1 MKASDLF
8 VRCLEAEGVTHIFGV
23 PGEENADV
31 MISLMD
37 SSIRFVLCRHEQAA
51 AFAAD
56 AYGRLTGKA
65 GVCLGTLGPGAT
77 NLVTGVADA
86 NMDRSPLVCIIG
98 QGSTRRLH
106 KESHQNMDS
115 ITMFGPITKWAHTI
129 WDAGT
134 VPEVVRKAFKT
145 AEAEKPGA
153 TLIEFPEGRRQG
165 GKRRA
170 ADGRRQDA
178 PPGRRPQGGEA
189 GHRSHRRREAPAH
202 PCRQRRGP
210 QARRATAT
218 ALRAQG
224 PASASSNTFMGKG
237 SVPMSDPHCL
247 FTMGLQSRDYI
258 NIALD
263 AADLVI
269 SVGYDLVEYAPSYWN
284 HDRSTRIIHIDF
296 EPAEI
301 DSHYPVV
308 LDIQA
313 DIADALWQINE
324 ALNHRFDDEGRLPL
338 FDIGERRKL
347 RDAIHDDLT
356 MERGDASFPMKPQK
370 ILWDVREH
378 LGPDDIVL
386 SDVGAH
392 KMWIARYYQCETAN
406 TCLISNGFCSMGF
419 ALPGAMGAK
428 LAHPDRKVLAIA
440 GDAGFLM
447 NVQDLETLVR
457 YKQNV
462 VIMIWADG
470 EYGTHQVEA
479 AEPLRRAALGPCV
492 QQPGLRAAGEV
503 IRRLGQDPDRTG
515 AARGSAGGGVPA
527 TGACVAGGA
536 GRLRGEREAQR
547 AAGEFEFQHLT
558 LHCLRCRTGAKRS
571 TGQRPFALRGNRM

>member
-1 MKASDLF
+1 MKSSDLF

-31 MISLMD
+31 MLSLMD
-37 SSIRFVLCRHEQAA
+37 SDIRFVLCRHEQAA

-86 NMDRSPLVCIIG
+86 NMDRAPLVCIIG

-153 TLIEFPEGRRQG
+153 TLIELPEDVAKEESDEPPMAAVKTRRPGADHKVVQRAVDLIAEA
-165 GKRRA
+165 KRPLILAGNGAIRKRA
-170 ADGRRQDA
+170 ARQLRRL
-178 PPGRRPQGGEA
+178 
-189 GHRSHRRREAPAH
+189 AH
-202 PCRQRRGP
+202 KTGI
-210 QARRATAT
+210 
-218 ALRAQG
+218 G
-224 PASASSNTFMGKG
+224 VVNTFMGKG
-237 SVPMSDPHCL
+237 AVPMSDPHCL

-258 NIALD
+258 NVALD
-263 AADLVI
+263 AADLVV
-269 SVGYDLVEYAPSYWN
+269 SVGYDLVEYAPSFWN

-324 ALNHRFDDEGRLPL
+324 ALNHRFDSEGRLPL

-347 RDAIHDDLT
+347 RDAIRDDLD
-356 MERGDASFPMKPQK
+356 MEKDDGSFPMKPQK
-370 ILWDVREH
+370 ILWDVRRF

-428 LAHPDRKVLAIA
+428 LAHPDRRVLANRGGRRVPHERA
-440 GDAGFLM
+440 GPRNPGPLPAERGDH
-447 NVQDLETLVR
+447 DLGGRRVR
-457 YKQNV
+457 P
-462 VIMIWADG
+462 
-470 EYGTHQVEA
+470 HQVEA
-479 AEPLRRAALGPCV
+479 AEPLRGSPFRPRV
-492 QQPGLRAAGEV
+492 QQPGLRAAGAV
-503 IRRLGQDPDRTG
+503 LRRMGEDPERG
-515 AARGSAGGGVPA
+515 GPAPGRPRRGIPAAGPRPPRG
-527 TGACVAGGA
+527 T
-536 GRLRGEREAQR
+536 GRLR
-547 AAGEFEFQHLT
+547 
-558 LHCLRCRTGAKRS
+558 
-571 TGQRPFALRGNRM
+571 

>member
-23 PGEENADV
+23 PGEENADL
-31 MISLMD
+31 MISLLD

-115 ITMFGPITKWAHTI
+115 VAMFGPITKWAHTI
-129 WDAGT
+129 RGPDT

-153 TLIEFPEGRRQG
+153 TLVELPEDVAREESDEAPMAVRKTRRPGADYKVVQQAVDLIAG
-165 GKRRA
+165 AKRPLVLAGNGAVRKRA
-170 ADGRRQDA
+170 ARQLRRF
-178 PPGRRPQGGEA
+178 
-189 GHRSHRRREAPAH
+189 AH
-202 PCRQRRGP
+202 KTGI
-210 QARRATAT
+210 
-218 ALRAQG
+218 G
-224 PASASSNTFMGKG
+224 VVNTFMGKG
-237 SVPMSDPHCL
+237 AVPMSDPHCL

-258 NIALD
+258 NVALD
-263 AADLVI
+263 EADLVI
-269 SVGYDLVEYAPSYWN
+269 SVGYDLVEYAPSFWN
-284 HDRSTRIIHIDF
+284 RDRSARIVHIDF
-296 EPAEI
+296 EPTEI
-301 DSHYPVV
+301 DSHYDVA

-324 ALNHRFDDEGRLPL
+324 ALNHRFDGAGRLPL
-338 FDIGERRKL
+338 FDIGERGRL
-347 RDAIHDDLT
+347 RDAIREDLAR
-356 MERGDASFPMKPQK
+356 EKGDGGFPMKPQK
-370 ILWDVREH
+370 ILWDVRRA
-378 LGPDDIVL
+378 LGADDIVL

-392 KMWIARYYQCETAN
+392 KMWIARYYQCESAN

-428 LAHPDRKVLAIA
+428 LAHPERKVLAIA

-457 YKQNV
+457 YRQNV
-462 VIMIWADG
+462 VVMVWVDG
-470 EYGTHQVEA
+470 EYGLIKWKQQNHFDGRHSDLAFDNPDFELLARSFGAWGRTLSGPGQLPDALDEA
-479 AEPLRRAALGPCV
+479 FR
-492 QQPGLRAAGEV
+492 QPGPALLAVPVDYRENLKLSE
-503 IRRLGQDPDRTG
+503 RLG
-515 AARGSAGGGVPA
+515 
-527 TGACVAGGA
+527 
-536 GRLRGEREAQR
+536 
-547 AAGEFEFQHLT
+547 
-558 LHCLRCRTGAKRS
+558 
-571 TGQRPFALRGNRM
+571 ALSFTI